1 MVKTKQGSH
10 KINEM
15 IRGWKDLQ
23 EKMKKDKYVYLSC
36 AGTAK
41 EGCNYYPKGTV
52 PREEKGVFILLQEL
66 VTQFDRRNLE
76 T

>member
-1 MVKTKQGSH
+1 
-10 KINEM
+10 
-15 IRGWKDLQ
+15 
-23 EKMKKDKYVYLSC
+23 MKKDKYVYLSC
-36 AGTAK
+36 ARTAK